1 MKNVY
6 FYPGP
11 KKSIWYLTGENPA
24 EESAVVHVLNDN
36 PLTWKD
42 FDTSFLT
49 RLMDAAEVRKLYALV
64 PKPAKKIKRI
74 ARLLGFR
81 HEGALREAVKFD
93 GRRVSLEVFGL
104 LRQEVE
110 RNGKA
115 KTTKSG
121 IKGREV
127 SRDEANDGRAI
138 AGARRKARK
147 TS

>member
-1 MKNVY
+1 M
-6 FYPGP
+6 
-11 KKSIWYLTGENPA
+11 WYLTGENPA

-42 FDTSFLT
+42 SDTSFLT

-104 LRQEVE
+104 LRPEVQ

-115 KTTKSG
+115 KPHPKAAKG
-121 IKGREV
+121 IKRRQVARLKADDEQAPTGA
-127 SRDEANDGRAI
+127 RDEAVTA
-138 AGARRKARK
+138 
-147 TS
+147 SP